1 MTTPTIL
8 FVDDDEGVL
17 RALKRLFRRDN
28 LEVLIAQSGADGL
41 AILDN
46 RPVHVVVA
54 EQRLTGMSGTEFLK
68 RVREQYP
75 STVRCILSGYAEMD
89 AVVAAIN
96 DGNVARFI
104 AKPWVDEELRA
115 ALGECVDIAEDI
127 ANDRRTLESLQ
138 QECAQYAELLALQDP
153 LLQASRDV
161 LDRLPVAIAAV
172 DGSSRIIYT
181 NRLFAAEFGHLS
193 GAALGSPAGEPWRSA
208 ADRTEGGDTTVRI
221 DNVIH
226 PARTARVDIG
236 GHPHT
241 LIALSLPQT
250 Q

>member
-1 MTTPTIL
+1 MTAPAIL
-8 FVDDDEGVL
+8 FVDDEAGVL
-17 RALKRLFRRDN
+17 RALRRLFRRDPI
-28 LEVLIAQSGADGL
+28 EVLAARSGPEGL
-41 AILDN
+41 AILEG

-54 EQRLTGMSGTEFLK
+54 EQRLTGMSGTEFL
-68 RVREQYP
+68 RLVRERHP
-75 STVRCILSGYAEMD
+75 TTVRCILSGYAELES
-89 AVVAAIN
+89 VVAAIN

-104 AKPWVDEELRA
+104 AKPWVDEELKA

-138 QECAQYAELLALQDP
+138 HECAQYAELLALQNP

-161 LDRLPVAIAAV
+161 LDRLPVALAAV

-181 NRLFAAEFGHLS
+181 NRLFADEFGHLP
-193 GAALGSPAGEPWRSA
+193 GAALGAPAGEPWRTA
-208 ADRTEGGDTTVRI
+208 ADRAEGGDTTIRI
-221 DNVIH
+221 DNVAH

-241 LIALSLPQT
+241 LIALSLPQN